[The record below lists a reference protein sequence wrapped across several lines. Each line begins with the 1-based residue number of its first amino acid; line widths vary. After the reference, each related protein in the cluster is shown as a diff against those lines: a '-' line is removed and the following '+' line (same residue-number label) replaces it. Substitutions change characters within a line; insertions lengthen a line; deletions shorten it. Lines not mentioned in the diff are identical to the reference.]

1 MTKDAKDDISDI
13 KPPWKMSVNNRD
25 AFGQTLLELGRENT
39 NIVVL
44 NADLSGST
52 KTSVFAKEFPKRFFN
67 AGIAEQ
73 CMMGMAAGLATTG
86 KIAVPSTF
94 AVFATGRVYDFIRQ
108 SIAYPNLNVKIVA
121 THAGVTVGGDG
132 ASHQITE
139 DLALM
144 RALPNMR
151 VVVPADA
158 IETDRAFR
166 TVVKEPGPFYFRIGR
181 SATPVILQ
189 NDYEFRLGKA
199 FELRDGKD
207 ITLIACGV
215 MVPQALWAAEM
226 LKKRG
231 IDARVLNMSTIKPI
245 DADAIHKAAKETKAI
260 ISCEEHS
267 ILCGMGS
274 AIAEQLVQ
282 QKPVTMRFVGTRD
295 CFGQSGEAEDLM
307 CAMNLTAK
315 DIALEAED
323 MLKK

>member
-1 MTKDAKDDISDI
+1 MTKEPKEDMADV

-39 NIVVL
+39 HIVAL

-52 KTSVFAKEFPKRFFN
+52 KTSVFAKEFPKRHFN
-67 AGIAEQ
+67 VGIAEQ

-86 KIAVPSTF
+86 KISVPSTF

-108 SIAYPNLNVKIVA
+108 SIAYPKLNVKIVA
-121 THAGVTVGGDG
+121 SHAGITVGGDG
-132 ASHQITE
+132 ASHQIAE

-144 RALPNMR
+144 RVLPNMR

-166 TVVKEPGPFYFRIGR
+166 AVVKEPGPFYFRIGR
-181 SATPVILQ
+181 SATPVILP

-199 FELRDGKD
+199 YQLRDGKD
-207 ITLIACGV
+207 ITIIGCGV
-215 MVPQALWAAEM
+215 MAPQALWAAEM
-226 LKKRG
+226 LKKHG

-245 DADAIHKAAKETKAI
+245 DAEAIHEAARETKAI
-260 ISCEEHS
+260 ITCEEHS
-267 ILCGMGS
+267 VIGGMGS
-274 AIAEQLVQ
+274 AVAEQLVQ
-282 QKPVTMRFVGTRD
+282 GKSVPMKIIGIKD

-307 CAMNLTAK
+307 CSYGLTAK
-315 DIALEAED
+315 DIAKEAEGL
-323 MLKK
+323 LKK

>member
-1 MTKDAKDDISDI
+1 MSRDEQTEV

-39 NIVVL
+39 NIVAL

-52 KTSVFAKEFPKRFFN
+52 KTSVFAKEFPRRFFN
-67 AGIAEQ
+67 CGIAEQ

-108 SIAYPNLNVKIVA
+108 SIAYPKLNVKIVA

-139 DLALM
+139 DIALM
-144 RALPNMR
+144 RTLPNMR

-158 IETDRAFR
+158 IETDRGFR
-166 TVVKEPGPFYFRIGR
+166 CVVKEPGPFYFRIGR
-181 SATPVILQ
+181 SATPVILP
-189 NDYEFRLGKA
+189 NEYEFQLGKA
-199 FELRDGKD
+199 GYLRDGKD
-207 ITLIACGV
+207 ITLIGCGV
-215 MVPQALWAAEM
+215 MVPQALWAAEI
-226 LKKRG
+226 LQRKG

-245 DADAIHKAAKETKAI
+245 DKDAIIKAAKDTKAI
-260 ISCEEHS
+260 IACEEHS
-267 ILCGMGS
+267 IIGGLGS

-282 QKPVTMRFVGTRD
+282 EKAVPMRFVGVKD
-295 CFGQSGEAEDLM
+295 CFGLSGEAEDLM
-307 CAMNLTAK
+307 CAMHLTAR
-315 DIALEAED
+315 DIAN
-323 MLKK
+323 

>member
-1 MTKDAKDDISDI
+1 MSKEDFSEV

-39 NIVVL
+39 NIVAL

-73 CMMGMAAGLATTG
+73 NMMGMAAGLATTG

-108 SIAYPNLNVKIVA
+108 SIAYPKLNVKIVA

-139 DLALM
+139 DISLM
-144 RALPNMR
+144 RGLPNMR

-181 SATPVILQ
+181 SATPVILP
-189 NDYEFRLGKA
+189 NEYEFRLGQA
-199 FELRDGKD
+199 YELRDGKD

-226 LKKRG
+226 LKKHG

-245 DADAIHKAAKETKAI
+245 DKEAIARAAKDTKAI
-260 ISCEEHS
+260 IACEEHS
-267 ILCGMGS
+267 IIGGLGS

-282 QKPVTMRFVGTRD
+282 MKAVPMRFVGTRD

-323 MLKK
+323 LLKK

>member
-1 MTKDAKDDISDI
+1 MSREEQSEV

-39 NIVVL
+39 NIVAL

-67 AGIAEQ
+67 CGIAEQ

-108 SIAYPNLNVKIVA
+108 SIAYPKLNVKIVA

-139 DLALM
+139 DIALM
-144 RALPNMR
+144 RTLPNMR

-158 IETDRAFR
+158 VETDRAFR

-181 SATPVILQ
+181 SATPVILS
-189 NDYEFRLGKA
+189 NDYEFHLGKA
-199 FELRDGKD
+199 GHLRDGKD
-207 ITLIACGV
+207 ITLIGCGV

-226 LKKRG
+226 LHKRG

-245 DADAIHKAAKETKAI
+245 DRDAIIKAARETKAI

-267 ILCGMGS
+267 VIGGLGS

-282 QKPVTMRFVGTRD
+282 EKAVPMRFVGVKD

-307 CAMNLTAK
+307 CAMNLTAM
-315 DIALEAED
+315 DIANEAEEI
-323 MLKK
+323 LKM

>member
-1 MTKDAKDDISDI
+1 MSKEDFSEV

-39 NIVVL
+39 NIVAL

-67 AGIAEQ
+67 VGIAEQ
-73 CMMGMAAGLATTG
+73 NMMGMAAGLATTG

-108 SIAYPNLNVKIVA
+108 SIAYPKLNVKIVA

-139 DLALM
+139 DISLM
-144 RALPNMR
+144 RGLPNMR

-158 IETDRAFR
+158 IETDRSFR

-181 SATPVILQ
+181 SATPVILP
-189 NDYEFRLGKA
+189 NEYEFRLGQA
-199 FELRDGKD
+199 YELRDGKD

-226 LKKRG
+226 LKKHD

-245 DADAIHKAAKETKAI
+245 DKEAIAKAAKETKGI

-267 ILCGMGS
+267 IIGGLGS

-282 QKPVTMRFVGTRD
+282 IKAVPMRFVGTRD

-323 MLKK
+323 LLKK

>member
-1 MTKDAKDDISDI
+1 MTKDEQNEV

-39 NIVVL
+39 NIVAL

-67 AGIAEQ
+67 CGIAEQ

-108 SIAYPNLNVKIVA
+108 SIAYPKLNVKIVA

-139 DLALM
+139 DIALM
-144 RALPNMR
+144 RTLPNMR

-158 IETDRAFR
+158 VETDRAFR

-181 SATPVILQ
+181 SATPVVLS
-189 NDYEFRLGKA
+189 NDYEFHLGKA
-199 FELRDGKD
+199 GHLRDGKD
-207 ITLIACGV
+207 ITLVGCGV

-226 LKKRG
+226 LHKRG

-245 DADAIHKAAKETKAI
+245 DRDAIIKAAKETKAI

-267 ILCGMGS
+267 IIGGLGS

-282 QKPVTMRFVGTRD
+282 DKAVPMRFVGVKD

-315 DIALEAED
+315 DIANEAEA

>member
-1 MTKDAKDDISDI
+1 MSREEQSEV

-39 NIVVL
+39 NIVAL

-67 AGIAEQ
+67 CGIAEQ

-108 SIAYPNLNVKIVA
+108 SIAYPKLNVKIVA

-139 DLALM
+139 DIALM
-144 RALPNMR
+144 RTLPNMR

-158 IETDRAFR
+158 VETDRAFR

-181 SATPVILQ
+181 SATPVILS
-189 NDYEFRLGKA
+189 NDYEFHLGKA
-199 FELRDGKD
+199 GHLRDGKD
-207 ITLIACGV
+207 ITLIGCGV

-226 LKKRG
+226 LHKRG

-245 DADAIHKAAKETKAI
+245 DRDAIIKAARETKAI

-267 ILCGMGS
+267 VIGGLGS

-282 QKPVTMRFVGTRD
+282 EKAVPMRFVGVKD

-315 DIALEAED
+315 DIANEAEEI
-323 MLKK
+323 LKM

>member
-1 MTKDAKDDISDI
+1 MSREEQSEV

-39 NIVVL
+39 NIVAL

-67 AGIAEQ
+67 CGIAEQ

-108 SIAYPNLNVKIVA
+108 SIAYPKLNVKIVA

-139 DLALM
+139 DIALM
-144 RALPNMR
+144 RTLPNMR

-158 IETDRAFR
+158 VETDRAFR

-181 SATPVILQ
+181 SATPVILS
-189 NDYEFRLGKA
+189 NDYEFHLGKA
-199 FELRDGKD
+199 DHLRDGKD
-207 ITLIACGV
+207 ITLIGCGV

-226 LKKRG
+226 LHKRG

-245 DADAIHKAAKETKAI
+245 DRDAIIKAARETKAI

-267 ILCGMGS
+267 VIGGLGS

-282 QKPVTMRFVGTRD
+282 EKAVPMRFVGVKD

-315 DIALEAED
+315 DIANEAEEI
-323 MLKK
+323 LKM

>member
-1 MTKDAKDDISDI
+1 MSKDEEV

-39 NIVVL
+39 NIVAL

-52 KTSVFAKEFPKRFFN
+52 KTSVFAKEFPKRFFEC
-67 AGIAEQ
+67 GIMEQ

-108 SIAYPNLNVKIVA
+108 SIAYPKLNVKIVA

-139 DLALM
+139 DIALM
-144 RALPNMR
+144 RSLPNMR

-158 IETDRAFR
+158 IETDRAFKV
-166 TVVKEPGPFYFRIGR
+166 VVKEPGPFYFRIGR
-181 SATPVILQ
+181 SATPVILP
-189 NDYEFRLGKA
+189 NEYEFQLGKA
-199 FELRDGKD
+199 GCLRDGKD
-207 ITLIACGV
+207 ITLAACGV

-231 IDARVLNMSTIKPI
+231 IDARVLNFSTIKPI
-245 DADAIHKAAKETKAI
+245 DKDAILKAARETKCI

-267 ILCGMGS
+267 IIGGLGS
-274 AIAEQLVQ
+274 AIAEQVVQ
-282 QKPVTMRFVGTRD
+282 EEPVRMKLIGVKD

-315 DIALEAED
+315 DIAAEAEQ